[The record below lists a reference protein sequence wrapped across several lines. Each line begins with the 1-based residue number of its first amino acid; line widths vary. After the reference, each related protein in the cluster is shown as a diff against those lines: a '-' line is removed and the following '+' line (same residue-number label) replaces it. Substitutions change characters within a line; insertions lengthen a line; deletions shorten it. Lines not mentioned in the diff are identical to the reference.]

1 MGETEPKKHSMR
13 SLFKLHPAVI
23 FLGIASLLNDLSSEI
38 LYPLLPIFLTTY
50 LGASVASVGIIE
62 GIAETTAS
70 LLKLYSGYLSDKIGK
85 KKALTVIGYSISNLT
100 RPLIGLVNSWAL
112 VLLFRFT
119 DRVGKGI
126 RTSPRDAIVASV
138 SDESTRGKAFGFHR
152 SMDNLGALLGALTG
166 FLLLK
171 VAGLDI
177 RTIFLLVLIPGIL
190 AVLSVVLGVKNVDK
204 GIPDSNK
211 KISLSFKPFD
221 AKFKKYILI
230 LGLFT
235 LGNSSDAF
243 LLLKAKE
250 CGLADAYIPLVWMA
264 LSLIRTVFSTPAG
277 MLSDRVSRKRIIV
290 VGWSIYSIV
299 YILFAYSTKVWHIWA
314 LFCIYGFYYALTEG
328 VEKALVADMVREE
341 LRGTAYGIYNFVVG
355 IVALPSSV
363 ICGFLWQRF
372 GSVYALGFGAL
383 LAFAASVLLLGL
395 RYEKNQN

>member
-152 SMDNLGALLGALTG
+152 SMDNLGSLLGALTG

-372 GSVYALGFGAL
+372 GSIYALGFGAL

>member
-1 MGETEPKKHSMR
+1 MR
-13 SLFKLHPAVI
+13 TIFKLHPAVI
-23 FLGIASLLNDLSSEI
+23 FLGFASLLNDLSSEI

-100 RPLIGLVNSWAL
+100 RPLIGLVNSWVL

-138 SDESTRGKAFGFHR
+138 SDESTRGRAFGFHR
-152 SMDNLGALLGALTG
+152 SMDNLGSLLGAFVG

-177 RTIFLLVLIPGIL
+177 RTIFLLIVIPGVL
-190 AVLSVVLGVKNVDK
+190 SVLSVVLGVRNVDTTL
-204 GIPDSNK
+204 PDSNR
-211 KISLSFKPFD
+211 KISLSLKPFD
-221 AKFKKYILI
+221 NRFKKYILI

-250 CGLADAYIPLVWMA
+250 CGLEDAYIPLVWMA
-264 LSLIRTVFSTPAG
+264 LSLIRTLLSTPAG
-277 MLSDRVSRKRIIV
+277 MLSDRISRKKVIV
-290 VGWSIYSIV
+290 AGWLIYSIV
-299 YILFAYSTKVWHIWA
+299 YILFAYSTKVWHIWV

-341 LRGTAYGIYNFVVG
+341 LRGTAYGIYNFIVG
-355 IVALPSSV
+355 IVALPSSI

-372 GSVYALGFGAL
+372 GSIYALGFGAF
-383 LAFAASVLLLGL
+383 LAFIASILLLGL
-395 RYEKNQN
+395 RYEENKD

>member
-152 SMDNLGALLGALTG
+152 SMDNLGSLLGALTG

-290 VGWSIYSIV
+290 VGWLIYSIV

-363 ICGFLWQRF
+363 ICGFLWQKF
-372 GSVYALGFGAL
+372 GSIYALGFGAL

>member
-152 SMDNLGALLGALTG
+152 SMDNLGSLLGALTG

-299 YILFAYSTKVWHIWA
+299 YILFAYSTKVWHIWV

-372 GSVYALGFGAL
+372 GSIYALGFGAL